1 MSRLIERAIQPWVEE
16 LLGFS
21 PVLVVEGARQTGK
34 STLARMLRPNAI
46 TVNLDDPQTLDY
58 ARNDPVGF
66 AAQAGDGVLIIDEFQ
81 RLPSLSL
88 AIKANVDADRRPGRF
103 ILTGSSDFAR
113 VRGDKDSLAG
123 RALSVTVC
131 PLTQT
136 EVRGTTTSGTLVDRL
151 LEATEVHDFPASA
164 EPLTHAGLA
173 HLLTAGGFPAV
184 HNAKPRLRAEWYR
197 NYVERLVRVD
207 ALADGSRLT
216 PERLLTVLRLL
227 AAHQSGELVKAR
239 LAQDSGLA
247 ASSVT
252 SYLDMLARMFLILH
266 VRPWETNLTKREIG
280 RAKVSVLD
288 SGLAAWLC
296 DASPAT
302 LTTIPHGMQRLGA
315 LTEGFVAGELHAQ
328 QQWSRRR
335 YRIHHYR
342 DRNRKEIDFVL
353 EVDDSRL
360 IAIEVKA
367 SRTVTGSHLAG
378 LRFLKDKLGPRLTR
392 GVVLAPIDRPASF
405 GDDLWALPLSAL
417 WS

>member
-1 MSRLIERAIQPWVEE
+1 MTDCS
-16 LLGFS
+16 
-21 PVLVVEGARQTGK
+21 
-34 STLARMLRPNAI
+34 
-46 TVNLDDPQTLDY
+46 
-58 ARNDPVGF
+58 
-66 AAQAGDGVLIIDEFQ
+66 
-81 RLPSLSL
+81 
-88 AIKANVDADRRPGRF
+88 
-103 ILTGSSDFAR
+103 
-113 VRGDKDSLAG
+113 
-123 RALSVTVC
+123 
-131 PLTQT
+131 
-136 EVRGTTTSGTLVDRL
+136 
-151 LEATEVHDFPASA
+151 EATGVHDFPAPA

-197 NYVERLVRVD
+197 NYVERLVRID

-239 LAQDSGLA
+239 LAQDAGLA

-252 SYLDMLARMFLILH
+252 SYLDALARLFLILH

-296 DASPAT
+296 DASPAA
-302 LTTIPHGMQRLGA
+302 LTTIPHGMQQLGA

-328 QQWSRRR
+328 QQWSRSR

-342 DRNRKEIDFVL
+342 DRNQKEVDFVL